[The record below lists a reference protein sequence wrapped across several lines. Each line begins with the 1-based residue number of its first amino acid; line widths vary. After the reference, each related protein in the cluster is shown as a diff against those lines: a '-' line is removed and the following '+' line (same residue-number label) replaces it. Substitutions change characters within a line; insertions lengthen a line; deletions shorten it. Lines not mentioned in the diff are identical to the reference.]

1 MADRV
6 GPYRL
11 DEELGRG
18 SMGVVYRGF
27 DENIERVV
35 AVKIIRP
42 QQHAAPEDEAEARL
56 RFKREAAA
64 VGKLFHPNIVVVY
77 HFGEANGE
85 LFICMEFVAG
95 ISLQRAL
102 IPGSPM
108 DTHTALSILTQI
120 ADALDHAH
128 SQGVIHRDIKPAN
141 ILVGVD
147 GRVKITDFGVARIAS
162 HTITQTGMTMGTPLY
177 MAPEQILGAKV
188 DGKADQF
195 SLAVIAYRMLSGS
208 LPFNAEPV
216 QALMYQILN
225 SGPPRLD
232 SINSHLPPA
241 CAEAIHRALAKK
253 PGERYVTC
261 SAFIREL
268 KDSLAEPKPVPPPAK
283 NESTHRT
290 LKRYRRTILAAAAA
304 LLAVAVAAGGVWI
317 YLPKA
322 KNAAGP
328 PAVDAPV
335 AATKKVAPPPSQEPA
350 TQPASG
356 ARAAA
361 SDTAPP
367 AAKTALPELR
377 GPSPNAKEPATGTA
391 AGNSPPPNKTASP
404 ASPAP
409 QPRARM
415 DPAETKA
422 AGEIATLRGPSP
434 NTKEPTTRTA
444 AGNSPPPNKTASPAT
459 PIPQPGARMDLA
471 ETKAAGDIATEK
483 LRPPHRAGD
492 TKVNPKDGLTYV
504 WIPPGTFIMG
514 WSPDDI
520 AGYDNEKP
528 AHPVTLSKEFWIG
541 QTPVTQEA
549 YERVTNRNPSQFK
562 GQRLPVE
569 TLNWNEARSYCSAVN
584 MRLPTEA
591 EWEYAARAGSAAS
604 RYGPIDSIAWYNGN
618 SGNKTHEVAQKQK
631 NAWGLYD
638 MLGNVWQWVAD
649 WYGDKYYTPA
659 AASDPQGPPDG
670 TYRVLRGGSW
680 DVSPWFA
687 RASYRYRNVSE
698 GRYDDIGFRCA
709 GE

>member
-177 MAPEQILGAKV
+177 MAPEQILGARV

-195 SLAVIAYRMLSGS
+195 SLAVIAYRMLAGS

-216 QALMYQILN
+216 QALMYQIVN
-225 SGPPRLD
+225 SDPPRLD
-232 SINSHLPPA
+232 SVNSHLPPA
-241 CAEAIHRALAKK
+241 CAEIIHRALAKR
-253 PGERYVTC
+253 PGERYPAC

-268 KDSLAEPKPVPPPAK
+268 KDSLAEPKPVPPATK
-283 NESTHRT
+283 KESTRGT
-290 LKRYRRTILAAAAA
+290 LKPYRRTILGAAAA
-304 LLAVAVAAGGVWI
+304 LLGVALAVGVWA

-322 KNAAGP
+322 NNAAR
-328 PAVDAPV
+328 PADAPV
-335 AATKKVAPPPSQEPA
+335 AAAKEVAQPPSQGPA
-350 TQPASG
+350 AQPASG
-356 ARAAA
+356 ARDTV
-361 SDTAPP
+361 SDADPPATKTAPS
-367 AAKTALPELR
+367 ELR
-377 GPSPNAKEPATGTA
+377 GPPPNAKELATRTA
-391 AGNSPPPNKTASP
+391 TGNSPPPNKTASP
-404 ASPAP
+404 APA
-409 QPRARM
+409 A
-415 DPAETKA
+415 
-422 AGEIATLRGPSP
+422 
-434 NTKEPTTRTA
+434 
-444 AGNSPPPNKTASPAT
+444 
-459 PIPQPGARMDLA
+459 PQPGARTAPA
-471 ETKAAGDIATEK
+471 ETKTAAEIAPERP
-483 LRPPHRAGD
+483 RPPLRAGN
-492 TKVNPKDGLTYV
+492 TKVDAKDGLTYV
-504 WIPPGTFIMG
+504 WIPPGAFTMG
-514 WSPDDI
+514 CSPGDSECYDD
-520 AGYDNEKP
+520 EKP
-528 AHPVTLSKEFWIG
+528 AHQVTLSKGFWIG

-549 YERVTNRNPSQFK
+549 YERVAKSNPSRFK
-562 GQRLPVE
+562 GPRLPVE
-569 TLNWNEARSYCSAVN
+569 TVNWNEAQSYCSAVN

-591 EWEYAARAGSAAS
+591 EWEYAARAGSTAS
-604 RYGPIDSIAWYNGN
+604 RYGPFDSIAWHNGN
-618 SGNKTHEVAQKQK
+618 SGNKTHEVAQKQA

-638 MLGNVWQWVAD
+638 MLGNVWQWAAD
-649 WYGDKYYTPA
+649 WYGDKYYTAA
-659 AASDPQGPPDG
+659 AASDPQGPSGG

-680 DVSPWFA
+680 LYDPWFA
-687 RASYRYRNVSE
+687 RASNRNWYVSE
-698 GRYDDIGFRCA
+698 NRYDNVGFRCA